1 MKIVKIA
8 TLVSIVVMLSCTIE
22 KKMED
27 CTIQD
32 LGKIQIGDDVYLKK
46 LQIGRGWGDTPD
58 RVYILVDS
66 NDKLVSSNTTVNS
79 QDGKVK
85 ISKTIISK

>member
-1 MKIVKIA
+1 MKIFKIA

-32 LGKIQIGDDVYLKK
+32 MGKIQIGDDVYLKK
-46 LQIGRGWGDTPD
+46 LQIGRGWENTPD
-58 RVYILVDS
+58 RVYFLVDG
-66 NDKLVSSNTTVNS
+66 NDKLIYSNTTVNS